1 MLQLRLPFEKRKE
14 NVATG
19 KEEGGETHHPFAS
32 LSVERIEVTIYPNQ
46 SEEIE
51 KIITE
56 YQVHFIKTLAES
68 YGIQCV
74 HYVIFAPSEIANQI
88 IDKLA
93 HKIDTKQRINV
104 ISHYKTES
112 AISEFLRSLVRKYI
126 QEQNESGKGPKPAS
140 PIEGLLSKTDSFLAR
155 RKDIYIMIL
164 VATTV
169 ALVGLISN
177 NVAVII
183 GAMLISPLMSPIASI
198 SLNSVLGRK
207 RQIDQ
212 SLFFAIQLISSSV
225 FLAAALTFAA
235 SFFMPIEITPEIQI
249 RTEVGPIVI
258 VVAVMLGIAGGLA
271 MLTSIPEIIV
281 GVAIA
286 VALVPPAT
294 VIGIGLGTG
303 LIDVAFYSFLALVS
317 NVIGMIIGFKIIFL
331 LKGISPRKFYEK
343 QRAKEVTRI
352 NILVLVGLAVSLGVI
367 EALFA

>member
-1 MLQLRLPFEKRKE
+1 MRLPFEKHKDDTTSVKDE
-14 NVATG
+14 DKHPVAS
-19 KEEGGETHHPFAS
+19 FA
-32 LSVERIEVTIYPNQ
+32 VERIEVTVYPNQ
-46 SEEIE
+46 SEEVE
-51 KIITE
+51 KIVTE
-56 YQVHFIKTLAES
+56 YQVHFIKSLAES

-112 AISEFLRSLVRKYI
+112 AISEFLKGLVRKYI
-126 QEQNESGKGPKPAS
+126 QEQNEGGRSPKPTS
-140 PIEGLLSKTDSFLAR
+140 PIEGLISKTDSFLAR

-207 RQIDQ
+207 QQINR
-212 SLFFAIQLISSSV
+212 SLFFAAQLITSSV
-225 FLAAALTFAA
+225 FLAAILAFIA
-235 SFFMPIEITPEIQI
+235 SQFMPIQVTSEIQS
-249 RTEVGPIVI
+249 RTEVSPILI
-258 VVAVMLGIAGGLA
+258 IVAVMLGIAGGLA

-294 VIGIGLGTG
+294 VIGIGLGLG
-303 LIDVAFYSFLALVS
+303 LMDVAFYSFLVLIS
-317 NVIGMIIGFKIIFL
+317 NIIGMIIGFKIIFL
-331 LKGISPRKFYEK
+331 LKGISPRKYYER

-352 NILVLVGLAVSLGVI
+352 NILVLAGLAVSLGVI

>member
-1 MLQLRLPFEKRKE
+1 MRLPFEKQADGDSSSEKE
-14 NVATG
+14 AQHITAG
-19 KEEGGETHHPFAS
+19 FP
-32 LSVERIEVTIYPNQ
+32 VERIEVTIYPNQ

-56 YQVHFIKTLAES
+56 YQVHFIRNLAES
-68 YGIQCV
+68 YGMQCV

-88 IDKLA
+88 MDKLA
-93 HKIDTKQRINV
+93 HKIDTKQRIHV
-104 ISHYKTES
+104 ITHYKTES
-112 AISEFLRSLVRKYI
+112 AISEFLRGLVRKYL
-126 QEQNESGKGPKPAS
+126 QEQNKRSTGPKPAS
-140 PIEGLLSKTDSFLAR
+140 PIEGLISKTDSFLAR

-207 RQIDQ
+207 KQVNQ
-212 SLFFAIQLISSSV
+212 SLFFAAQLITSSV
-225 FLAAALTFAA
+225 FLAAVLTFAT
-235 SFFMPIEITPEIQI
+235 SLFMPIQITPEIQS
-249 RTEVGPIVI
+249 RTEVSPILI

-271 MLTSIPEIIV
+271 MLSSIPEIIV

-294 VIGIGLGTG
+294 VVGIGLGLG
-303 LIDVAFYSFLALVS
+303 MIDVAFYSFLVLIS
-317 NVIGMIIGFKIIFL
+317 NIIGMIIGFKIIFL
-331 LKGISPRKFYEK
+331 LKGISPRKYYEK
-343 QRAKEVTRI
+343 QRAKEATRI
-352 NILVLVGLAVSLGVI
+352 NILVLTGLAVSLGII

>member
-1 MLQLRLPFEKRKE
+1 MRLPFEERKDS
-14 NVATG
+14 AAG
-19 KEEGGETHHPFAS
+19 DKDGETHHNFPS
-32 LSVERIEVTIYPNQ
+32 LSVERIELTVYPNQ
-46 SEEIE
+46 SEDVE
-51 KIITE
+51 KIISE
-56 YQVHFIKTLAES
+56 YQVHFIKTPAES
-68 YGIQCV
+68 YGIQCL
-74 HYVIFAPSEIANQI
+74 HYVVFAPSEVGNQI

-104 ISHYKTES
+104 ITHYKTES

-126 QEQNESGKGPKPAS
+126 QDQNESGKGPKPAS
-140 PIEGLLSKTDSFLAR
+140 PIEGLISKTDSFLAR
-155 RKDIYIMIL
+155 RKDIYLMIL

-183 GAMLISPLMSPIASI
+183 GAMLISPLMSPIASV

-207 RQIDQ
+207 RQINQ
-212 SLFFAIQLISSSV
+212 SLFFAVQMISSSI
-225 FLAAALTFAA
+225 FLSAVLTFVAAL
-235 SFFMPIEITPEIQI
+235 FMPIGITPEIQI

-294 VIGIGLGTG
+294 VVGIGLGLG
-303 LIDVAFYSFLALVS
+303 MMDIAFSSFLVLVS

-331 LKGISPRKFYEK
+331 LKGISPRKYYEK

-352 NILVLVGLAVSLGVI
+352 NILVLVGLAVLLGVI
-367 EALFA
+367 EVLFA

>member
-1 MLQLRLPFEKRKE
+1 MRLPFEKHKDDSPSPKE
-14 NVATG
+14 SEVTPHI
-19 KEEGGETHHPFAS
+19 TSF
-32 LSVERIEVTIYPNQ
+32 SVERIEVTVYPNQ

-56 YQVHFIKTLAES
+56 FQVHFIRSLAES

-74 HYVIFAPSEIANQI
+74 HYVIFAPSEISGQI

-104 ISHYKTES
+104 ITHYKTES
-112 AISEFLRSLVRKYI
+112 AISEFLKGLFIRYI
-126 QEQNESGKGPKPAS
+126 KEEKEGGKGQGVTS
-140 PIEGLLSKTDSFLAR
+140 PIEGLVSKTDSFFAR

-207 RQIDQ
+207 SQINK
-212 SLFFAIQLISSSV
+212 SLYFTGQLITSSIM
-225 FLAAALTFAA
+225 LAAILAFTTSL
-235 SFFMPIEITPEIQI
+235 FMPIQITPEIQS
-249 RTEVGPIVI
+249 RTEVSPILI

-294 VIGIGLGTG
+294 VIGIGLGLG
-303 LIDVAFYSFLALVS
+303 MIEVAFYSFLVLIS
-317 NVIGMIIGFKIIFL
+317 NIIGMIIGFKVIFL
-331 LKGISPRKFYEK
+331 AKGISPRKYYEK
-343 QRAKEVTRI
+343 QRAKEVTKI
-352 NILVLVGLAVSLGVI
+352 NIFVLAGLAVTLGVI
-367 EALFA
+367 EVLFA

>member
-1 MLQLRLPFEKRKE
+1 MRLPFEKRKE
-14 NVATG
+14 DKTVDRDEAHPAT
-19 KEEGGETHHPFAS
+19 S
-32 LSVERIEVTIYPNQ
+32 LSLERIEVTVYPNQ

-51 KIITE
+51 KIIAE
-56 YQVHFIKTLAES
+56 YQVHFIKSLAES
-68 YGIQCV
+68 YSIQCV
-74 HYVIFAPSEIANQI
+74 HYVIFAPSEMSNQI

-93 HKIDTKQRINV
+93 HKVDTKQRISV

-112 AISEFLRSLVRKYI
+112 AISDFLKGLVRKYI
-126 QEQNESGKGPKPAS
+126 QEQNESGKGHKPSS
-140 PIEGLLSKTDSFLAR
+140 PIEGLVSKTDSFLAR
-155 RKDIYIMIL
+155 RKDIYVMIL

-207 RQIDQ
+207 RQINQ
-212 SLFFAIQLISSSV
+212 SLYFAIQLISSSV
-225 FLAAALTFAA
+225 FLAAALTFTA
-235 SFFMPIEITPEIQI
+235 SFFMPLEITPEIQI

-286 VALVPPAT
+286 VALVPPST
-294 VIGIGLGTG
+294 VIGIGLGMG
-303 LIDVAFYSFLALVS
+303 MMDVAFYSFLVLIS
-317 NVIGMIIGFKIIFL
+317 NVIGMIIGFKVIFL
-331 LKGISPRKFYEK
+331 LKGISPRKYYEK

-352 NILVLVGLAVSLGVI
+352 NILVLAGLAVSLGVI
-367 EALFA
+367 EVLFA